1 MCYFYFFRGEIRTM
15 NRITIKEQD
24 CKGCR
29 ICVKGCPKKCITMS
43 TDLNKTGYPYAMFN
57 SEECTACGIC
67 YYVCPELGTIT
78 VHDEK
83 KGAGN
88 E

>member
-1 MCYFYFFRGEIRTM
+1 M
-15 NRITIKEQD
+15 NRITIVEQD

-29 ICVKGCPKKCITMS
+29 ICVKRCPKGCISMS
-43 TDLNKTGYPYAMFN
+43 SNLNKAGYPYAEFK

-67 YYVCPELGTIT
+67 YYVCPELGTLT
-78 VHDEK
+78 VHQEK
-83 KGAGN
+83 KDPD